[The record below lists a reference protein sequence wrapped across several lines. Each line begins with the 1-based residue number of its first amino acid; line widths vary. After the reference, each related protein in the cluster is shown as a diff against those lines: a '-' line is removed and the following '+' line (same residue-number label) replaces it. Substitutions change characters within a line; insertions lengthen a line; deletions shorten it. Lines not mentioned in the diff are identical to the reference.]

1 MKALCH
7 LLAAAALA
15 GAVVG
20 VPAQTLLTP
29 GYRVSVEPRCVEGEV
44 ACADVEYVGRSRRSG
59 RSIRLDGRALHTQC
73 ADGVTPCRFL
83 GWEFH
88 NGDTVYRVF
97 EAGEL
102 VVTRGDTV
110 LLREQGRWLP
120 AR

>member
-1 MKALCH
+1 MPR
-7 LLAAAALA
+7 LLAALLLAASA
-15 GAVVG
+15 AAAQAQ
-20 VPAQTLLTP
+20 PQTLLTP
-29 GYRVSVEPRCVEGEV
+29 GYRVSVEPRCAEGEV

-73 ADGVTPCRFL
+73 ADGATPCRFL
-83 GWEFH
+83 GWEFR